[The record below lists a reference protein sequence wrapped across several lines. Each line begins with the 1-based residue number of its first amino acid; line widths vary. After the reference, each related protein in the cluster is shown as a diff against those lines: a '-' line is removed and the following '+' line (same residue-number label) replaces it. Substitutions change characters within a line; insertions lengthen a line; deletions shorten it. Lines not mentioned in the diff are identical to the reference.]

1 MNENRLKMNLQKTEL
16 IFLGSKQQ
24 LKKCETSDIRVIDDK
39 VERSKVTKYLGSSL
53 DENLS
58 FVKHA
63 TMKCKAAM
71 WNIHRIR
78 NIHSYLDKSTF
89 ETLVASLV
97 TPHLDY
103 GNGLLIGATET
114 IIGKYQRIQ
123 NIAAKLI
130 LNRSKTDSTTKAC
143 YELHWLLIRARI
155 EYKILLLVFKCL
167 YNMVPKYLENL
178 LIINNREG
186 IARNLC
192 SNDAVTLIIPHVKNK
207 TFVACLFSV
216 QGPIWWNG
224 LPASLRNQKTGTF

>member
-1 MNENRLKMNLQKTEL
+1 MNENRLKMNVQKTEL

-39 VERSKVTKYLGSSL
+39 VERSKVTKYLGSWL

-58 FVKHA
+58 FAKHV
-63 TMKCKAAM
+63 TMKHKAAM

-78 NIHSYLDKSTF
+78 NICSYLDKSTC

-123 NIAAKLI
+123 NIVAKLI
-130 LNRSKTDSTTKAC
+130 LNRSKRDSATKAP
-143 YELHWLLIRARI
+143 L
-155 EYKILLLVFKCL
+155 
-167 YNMVPKYLENL
+167 
-178 LIINNREG
+178 
-186 IARNLC
+186 
-192 SNDAVTLIIPHVKNK
+192 
-207 TFVACLFSV
+207 
-216 QGPIWWNG
+216 
-224 LPASLRNQKTGTF
+224 